1 NEDLVFARVLISR
14 DKDAPF
20 CHVIWKE

>member
-1 NEDLVFARVLISR
+1 MVFARVLISR